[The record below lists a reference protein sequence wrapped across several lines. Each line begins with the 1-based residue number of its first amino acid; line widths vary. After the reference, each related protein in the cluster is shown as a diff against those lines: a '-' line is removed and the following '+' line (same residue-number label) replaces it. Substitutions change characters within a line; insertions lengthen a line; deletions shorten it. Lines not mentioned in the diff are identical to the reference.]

1 MERIDVTRL
10 IRDKRGRQTPLT
22 LSPQPKQI
30 ALLPFQRRHVKAYLY
45 FHMSH
50 EDRKAGQV
58 GAGAGGVCAIG
69 GQQPA
74 VLRRPESRHG
84 ALGVAPERAVGIEI
98 LFRMLREGGKETR
111 DTAIR
116 MHPRQNGPI

>member
-1 MERIDVTRL
+1 M
-10 IRDKRGRQTPLT
+10 G
-22 LSPQPKQI
+22 
-30 ALLPFQRRHVKAYLY
+30 
-45 FHMSH
+45 H
-50 EDRKAGQV
+50 ENGKAGKV

-98 LFRMLREGGKETR
+98 LLRMLKEGGKETET
-111 DTAIR
+111 TAIR
-116 MHPRQNGPI
+116 IHPRRNGPN